1 MDTGL
6 NKPFN
11 HLLRQTN
18 AKLWNKLLQPEKFS
32 ISVCGGFDKLIEEY
46 GEKTYHFLT
55 KVDCENFDKFENLL
69 KT

>member
-6 NKPFN
+6 NKPSN
-11 HLLRQTN
+11 HYRDRLTLKYKTGCCSQ
-18 AKLWNKLLQPEKFS
+18 KKFS

-55 KVDCENFDKFENLL
+55 QVDCENFDKFKNLL